1 MTPSSGMATAGAS
14 RQAPPASGNLG
25 FFAGLRLALRL
36 ARREL
41 RGGVRGFG
49 VFLTC
54 LALGVGT
61 VTAVG
66 VFSAAVDDGLA
77 HDARR
82 LLGGDVQFSRTY
94 VQPGPEALALA
105 SARGELSHFARMR
118 TMVRPASGGP
128 PVLASLK
135 AVDRAYPLV
144 GELELES
151 GQGLSE
157 ALAGQNGLPGAVV
170 ERELLL
176 RLNARTGD
184 VLAVGQARFV
194 ITDLIRK
201 EPDRVSQFFGLGPRV
216 MISLDSLAD
225 TGLIR
230 PGGLASFGVNVR
242 LPPGAGVGGA
252 EALEEELRAGFP
264 DQGLR
269 VQTYRNPRG
278 GLTWLLDSLETDLT
292 LVGLAALLI
301 GGIGVAGAV
310 RSFLAGR
317 GASVAVM
324 KSLGASGR
332 LVIGIYLLQTMG
344 LALAGSLGGAAAGV
358 LVAALGAGPLA
369 ARIGVPLGHGLYW
382 APVLL
387 GVAYGLLIALIFAV
401 WPLSAV
407 GRIRPARLFR
417 GYADPGVRRPGAWA
431 VAVCLGAVGVLLGLL
446 LLTSPSPSLPLGF
459 VAACAVSLGL
469 FWVYAWG
476 IRVLAAR
483 LPRVGPPHLRQA
495 LAGLH
500 RPGSST
506 GSVLFSLGLG
516 LTVLV
521 VVLLADGN
529 IQDLIL
535 RQTPATAPSF
545 FFIDVPKE
553 RMADLERTALAVSGV
568 GHVDKTP
575 SIRGRILEINGVPA
589 HEVEVGKGSSWALRS
604 DRALTFAGPMP
615 DRVKLVTGQWWA
627 KDYAGPPLICLDS
640 DIARDFGVGV
650 GGTLTVNVLGR
661 SVTGTIAATREI
673 DYTTGGINHAIT
685 FSPGVLEG
693 APYTWIATAYAE
705 RGAEETL
712 FREITGRFPEVIA
725 ISMRE
730 VLEEIA
736 AIVADIGLAV
746 RSCAAVTLLA
756 GLLVLAE
763 ALRANLRTRHR
774 DAVIFKVLG
783 ATRRDVMLAL
793 VLEFAMLGAAA
804 ALLAAALG
812 TVGGWLFVTRV
823 LDGKWVF
830 LPWTLAGVVLGG
842 VAATVTL
849 GVLGVRKALSRSA
862 WPVLRNE

>member
-1 MTPSSGMATAGAS
+1 V
-14 RQAPPASGNLG
+14 LV
-25 FFAGLRLALRL
+25 LRL

-54 LALGVGT
+54 LALGVAM

-77 HDARR
+77 RDARR

-94 VQPGPEALALA
+94 VQPGQDALALA
-105 SARGELSHFARMR
+105 SGRGEVSHSARMR
-118 TMVRPASGGP
+118 TMVRPGNGGP
-128 PVLASLK
+128 PVLSSLK
-135 AVDRAYPLV
+135 AVDGAYPLY
-144 GELELES
+144 GEMELES
-151 GQGLSE
+151 GRGLHE
-157 ALAGQNGLPGAVV
+157 ALALQDGLPGAVA

-176 RLNARTGD
+176 RLNVQVGD
-184 VLAVGQARFV
+184 VLAVGQGQFV
-194 ITDLIRK
+194 ITDVIRK
-201 EPDRVSQFFGLGPRV
+201 EPDRVSQFFGLGPRL
-216 MISLDSLAD
+216 MISLDVLAD

-230 PGGLASFGVNVR
+230 PGGLVRFETNVR
-242 LPPGAGVGGA
+242 LPDGAGLTRA
-252 EALEEELRAGFP
+252 DALVEELREGFP

-269 VQTYRNPRG
+269 IRTYRNAGG
-278 GLTWLLDSLETDLT
+278 GLSQLLDNLGTDLT

-317 GASVAVM
+317 EASVAVM

-344 LALAGSLGGAAAGV
+344 LALVGSLGGAAAGV
-358 LVAALGAGPLA
+358 LVATLGAGPLA
-369 ARIGVPLGHGLYW
+369 ARIGVSLGQGLYLE
-382 APVLL
+382 PVLL
-387 GVAYGLLIALIFAV
+387 AMVYGLLIALIFAV

-417 GYADPGVRRPGAWA
+417 GYADPGARLPGLWA
-431 VAVCLGAVGVLLGLL
+431 VAVCLGALGILLGLL
-446 LLTSPSPSLPLGF
+446 ILTSPSPRLPLGF
-459 VAACAVSLGL
+459 VAASAVSLGL
-469 FWVYAWG
+469 FWAYAWG
-476 IRVLAAR
+476 IRLLAAR
-483 LPRVGPPHLRQA
+483 LPRVGPPHFRLA

-529 IQDLIL
+529 IQDLIR

-545 FFIDVPKE
+545 FFLDVPKE
-553 RMADLERTALAVSGV
+553 RMVDLERVALAVPGV
-568 GHVDKTP
+568 QRVDKTP
-575 SIRGRILEINGVPA
+575 SIRGRILEINGIPA
-589 HEVEVGKGSSWALRS
+589 YEAKVGKGSSWALRS
-604 DRALTFAGPMP
+604 DRALTFAGPRP
-615 DRVKLVTGQWWA
+615 DKLELVSGDWWP
-627 KDYAGPPLICLDS
+627 KDYTGPPLICFDS
-640 DIARDFGVGV
+640 GIARDFGVGV
-650 GGTLTVNVLGR
+650 GDTLTVNVLGR
-661 SVTGTIAATREI
+661 RVIGTIAATRDI
-673 DYTTGGINHAIT
+673 DYTTGGINHAII
-685 FSPGVLEG
+685 FSPGVLED
-693 APYTWIATAYAE
+693 APYTWIATAYAGRE
-705 RGAEETL
+705 AESIL
-712 FREITGRFPEVIA
+712 FRAITDSFPEVVA

-736 AIVADIGLAV
+736 DIVADIGLAV

-823 LDGKWVF
+823 LDGRWVF

-842 VAATVTL
+842 VGATVTL
-849 GVLGVRKALSRSA
+849 GVLGVRRALSGSS